1 MITIIL
7 KQRDGNILLSVADN
21 GKGFDT
27 GVIKHSKGLGWK
39 NVLGRVKLLNGKMSV
54 QSEKN
59 KGHPNRN
66 QYTGMMTENE
76 EIRILI
82 ADDHQLVVDGIKSML
97 ASEPHYKIVAEA
109 NNGQQAWDMINT
121 GAQGQYQLLIAD
133 ISMPLIT
140 GVELCRMVKHKHPE
154 IKVLILSMYNNVSV
168 VKEAI
173 AAEADGY
180 ILKNTGK
187 TEFLTA
193 LYRIS
198 DGGTYFTQDILPIIY
213 NQYQKEKKQEE
224 QLATLSQREKEI
236 LVLIVKENTSEEI
249 AQKLFISKKTV
260 DNHRAHILEKD
271 PLPFYNRPGKIC
283 H

>member
-1 MITIIL
+1 MITHQTI
-7 KQRDGNILLSVADN
+7 N
-21 GKGFDT
+21 
-27 GVIKHSKGLGWK
+27 
-39 NVLGRVKLLNGKMSV
+39 
-54 QSEKN
+54 
-59 KGHPNRN
+59 
-66 QYTGMMTENE
+66 
-76 EIRILI
+76 ILI

-97 ASEPHYKIVAEA
+97 ATEVHYQVIAEA
-109 NNGQQAWDMINT
+109 NDGRQAWDMIRS
-121 GAQGQYQLLIAD
+121 GAADQYQLLITD
-133 ISMPLIT
+133 ISMPVLD
-140 GVELCRMVKHKHPE
+140 GVALCRMVKQKYPG

-224 QLATLSQREKEI
+224 QLAALSHREREI
-236 LVLIVKENTSEEI
+236 LALIVKEHTSEEI

-260 DNHRAHILEKD
+260 DNHRAHILEKTQCRSTIG
-271 PLPFYNRPGKIC
+271 LVKYAIKNGLE
-283 H
+283 